1 MSSPFRPCQGT
12 GTAPARQLPQRL
24 VHDRTAAIWALSGST
39 PARVAVSTKAS
50 PCPSACCVQLAFVEA
65 SRIAGSGVPVHWC
78 RNLLDM
84 GWSRGTQPPKVLSW
98 RFRDSNFFVLCHAG
112 NRPEA
117 GRLSVILTRADMRFR
132 GGFSPP

>member
-1 MSSPFRPCQGT
+1 MIAHYNLGT
-12 GTAPARQLPQRL
+12 EWLG
-24 VHDRTAAIWALSGST
+24 
-39 PARVAVSTKAS
+39 
-50 PCPSACCVQLAFVEA
+50 PCPLCGVSQSWPLPICLPVEA
-65 SRIAGSGVPVHWC
+65 SPIAGSGAPVHWC

-98 RFRDSNFFVLCHAG
+98 RFRDGNFFVLCHAG